1 MGDSRLVAV
10 PASTSQTYSW
20 PCWHYTTNQAK
31 VEARST
37 AMVVTIVIVFASKAA
52 MRNPSLEVVA
62 AARTSLV
69 AALVPTDQTLPFQT
83 SE

>member
-1 MGDSRLVAV
+1 MGDSKLVAV
-10 PASTSQTYSW
+10 PALTSQTYSW

-37 AMVVTIVIVFASKAA
+37 AMVVTILFSSKAA
-52 MRNPSLEVVA
+52 VCNPSLEVVA

-69 AALVPTDQTLPFQT
+69 AA
-83 SE
+83 